1 MPKSRS
7 QASWLLT
14 NPRVYPPATTL
25 PTLPRRATICGPCTV
40 IRGERAPWSESG
52 PRGMLWGMAPIESS
66 GAEVQMRLDLA
77 RDVARQAGDVTLD
90 YFQRD
95 SLRVERKAD
104 DSPVTAAD
112 REAEAVIRARI
123 TAEFPDDAIV
133 GEETGTSEGTS
144 GYLWAVD
151 PIDGTK
157 TFVAGVPLYTTLIG
171 LMAQDRGVAGVVY
184 APAVD
189 EMVYA
194 SVGQGAWFHCRGAVA
209 RRTKV
214 SNIATLAEGR
224 FVTTAVTS
232 FTEFRE
238 IDAADVYL
246 RIQNAAGLSRTWGDG
261 YGYLLVATGRAEVMV
276 DPILNVWDAAAVQ
289 TVVEEAGGLF
299 TDWQG
304 RVTARGGDG
313 VATNGHLHNQVLG
326 LIRG

>member
-1 MPKSRS
+1 M
-7 QASWLLT
+7 
-14 NPRVYPPATTL
+14 AT
-25 PTLPRRATICGPCTV
+25 P
-40 IRGERAPWSESG
+40 ESTD
-52 PRGMLWGMAPIESS
+52 
-66 GAEVQMRLDLA
+66 AEITARLDLA
-77 RDVARQAGDVTLD
+77 RSVARQAGDVTLN

-95 SLRVERKAD
+95 DLRVEQKAD
-104 DSPVTAAD
+104 ASPVTAAD

-123 TAEFPDDAIV
+123 ATEFPDDTIV
-133 GEETGTSEGTS
+133 GEETGTTEGTS
-144 GYLWAVD
+144 GYVWAVD

-157 TFVAGVPLYTTLIG
+157 TFIAGVPLYTTLIG
-171 LMAQDRGVAGVVY
+171 LLVKDRPVAGVVH

-189 EMVYA
+189 QMVYA
-194 SVGQGAWFHCRGAVA
+194 AAGQGAWLVSRGGPA
-209 RRTKV
+209 RRAKV
-214 SNIATLAEGR
+214 SALATLAAGR

-238 IDAADVYL
+238 VDALDAYL

-289 TVVEEAGGLF
+289 LVVEEAGGVF

-304 RVTARGGDG
+304 RRTVHGGEG
-313 VATNGHLHNQVLG
+313 VATNGRVHDQVLD